1 MILKL
6 IIKINLFLMKKEN
19 IIYTSI
25 FSSLL
30 LVMYFS
36 KFNNDLILSLVK
48 PLFWVMIPM
57 FIFSLITLFL
67 KNYVFKV
74 WIKFTLFFLL
84 ISIILILITPTSTH
98 GMDFLPLVKET
109 LSLLLTGFYSI
120 MSLIIIVYK
129 SLRTEA

>member
-1 MILKL
+1 
-6 IIKINLFLMKKEN
+6 MKKEN